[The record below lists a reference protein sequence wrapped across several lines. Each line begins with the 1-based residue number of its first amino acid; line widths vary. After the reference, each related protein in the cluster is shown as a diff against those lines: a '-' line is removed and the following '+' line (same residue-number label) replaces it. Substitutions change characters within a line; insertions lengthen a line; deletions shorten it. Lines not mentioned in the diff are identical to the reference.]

1 MSRELP
7 TLQPTAQSSSKQ
19 LNTMMRR
26 TQLRQV
32 NAMVR
37 MADRLVANIEQEG
50 LTALIQGFQ
59 KFAVEYATTLDNA
72 NQTGQLSFLLRSGIE
87 RLLQEWNILSR
98 ACEQRRETKPDY
110 MKADDRKEGVRFY

>member
-7 TLQPTAQSSSKQ
+7 TLQPTTQPSSKQ
-19 LNTMMRR
+19 LNTTMMRR

-50 LTALIQGFQ
+50 LTALIQGF
-59 KFAVEYATTLDNA
+59 
-72 NQTGQLSFLLRSGIE
+72 
-87 RLLQEWNILSR
+87 
-98 ACEQRRETKPDY
+98 
-110 MKADDRKEGVRFY
+110 

>member
-19 LNTMMRR
+19 LNTTMMRR
-26 TQLRQV
+26 TQRSQV

-50 LTALIQGFQ
+50 LTALIQGF
-59 KFAVEYATTLDNA
+59 
-72 NQTGQLSFLLRSGIE
+72 
-87 RLLQEWNILSR
+87 
-98 ACEQRRETKPDY
+98 
-110 MKADDRKEGVRFY
+110 